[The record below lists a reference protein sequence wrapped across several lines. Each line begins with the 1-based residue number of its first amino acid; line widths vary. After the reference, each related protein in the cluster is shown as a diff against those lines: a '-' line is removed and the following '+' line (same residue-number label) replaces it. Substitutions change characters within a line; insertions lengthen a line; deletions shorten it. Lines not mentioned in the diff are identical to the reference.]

1 MNSPHDASPPRVRM
15 SLRAKLI
22 RTMIGTLSVV
32 CAAVVVTVAALH
44 VWTVRDTL
52 SLVEAKIR
60 ESITRKGQ
68 GLVSNHAQALRGLAA
83 DNAFSDIRRLVTS
96 TLHDDNEL
104 VYGLFLGADGQPWA
118 YVSPTTLSAAPTPTA
133 WKELDIDPAR
143 G

>member
-1 MNSPHDASPPRVRM
+1 PMNSPHDASAPRVRM

-60 ESITRKGQ
+60 ESINRKGQ
-68 GLVSNHAQALRGLAA
+68 GLVSNHAQALRGLVA
-83 DNAFSDIRRLVTS
+83 DNAFSDVRRLVEGA
-96 TLHDDNEL
+96 LHEDPEL
-104 VYGLFLGADGQPWA
+104 VYGLFLGSDGQPWA
-118 YVSPTTLSAAPTPTA
+118 YAAPSTVTT
-133 WKELDIDPAR
+133 
-143 G
+143 